1 MHELYFV
8 LFKRQ
13 FNPRQNTTQQQ
24 QTTSQPV
31 RSYEQPAAPTVHKN
45 ILQALPAATNV
56 PAQYENDGV
65 SNYGT
70 GDLIRRSKNPL
81 NHGQY

>member
-1 MHELYFV
+1 MAY
-8 LFKRQ
+8 
-13 FNPRQNTTQQQ
+13 QNAYQ
-24 QTTSQPV
+24 
-31 RSYEQPAAPTVHKN
+31 N

-56 PAQYENDGV
+56 RAQYENDGV